1 MNSIELRRYV
11 RDIPN
16 FPKPGI
22 LFRDVTPLLADR
34 AALPAAVE
42 ALAAPFRKEGI
53 EQVLGIESR
62 GFVLGAAVALALGAG
77 FTLVR
82 KQGKLPYETRSVTYD
97 LEYGTDTVEMH
108 VDAVKPGERVLIV
121 DDLIA
126 PAHRSRRR
134 EGARSRCAGG
144 VRGLPS
150 WQPAVA
156 ACSPSASTC
165 DGVLRQFYDPPRRP
179 CSQMDRAASP
189 KPFVVG

>member
-11 RDIPN
+11 RDVPN

-34 AALPAAVE
+34 VALPAAVE
-42 ALAAPFRKEGI
+42 ALAAPFREEGI

-62 GFVLGAAVALALGAG
+62 GFVLGAPVALALGAG

-82 KQGKLPYETRSVTYD
+82 KQGKLPYQTRSVTYD

-108 VDAVKPGERVLIV
+108 IDAVTPGQRVLIV

-126 PAHRSRRR
+126 TGGTAAAAVKLAR
-134 EGARSRCAGG
+134 EAGA
-144 VRGLPS
+144 
-150 WQPAVA
+150 Q
-156 ACSPSASTC
+156 
-165 DGVLRQFYDPPRRP
+165 
-179 CSQMDRAASP
+179 
-189 KPFVVG
+189 VVGCVFLIELAALGGRAQLGVERVHVVMEY

>member
-11 RDIPN
+11 RDVPN

-62 GFVLGAAVALALGAG
+62 GFVLGAPVALALDAG

-108 VDAVKPGERVLIV
+108 IDAVKPGQRVLIV

-126 PAHRSRRR
+126 TGGTAAAAVKLAR
-134 EGARSRCAGG
+134 EAGA
-144 VRGLPS
+144 
-150 WQPAVA
+150 Q
-156 ACSPSASTC
+156 
-165 DGVLRQFYDPPRRP
+165 
-179 CSQMDRAASP
+179 
-189 KPFVVG
+189 VVGCAFLIELKGLGGRAQLGVERVHVVMEY